1 MARPKWQQELEIFSK
16 IHNLFVLTDNIHD
29 TYPVYEENRII
40 DTRECLEDY
49 VKEQMK
55 NDGYQGIV
63 GFDPARGFYDLLGD
77 VKSIIEK
84 SERGLAKEMQQGASD
99 EDDIRYYHFESEEA
113 VGRCIYILMTQRI
126 APVGIIVRYS
136 GRMITRPDDLDEKE
150 RKQFLYLRLGSE
162 QEVVVDNE
170 QGKPLRNIVF
180 LLADKL
186 NDLPAWFYIDNPA
199 LKAISIPHPDFY
211 ARVDIIDYL
220 SESIPNSEDLSV
232 DRRNVLKE
240 RFVGMTDGMC
250 MKDIGKTILL
260 MIDQKISY
268 EQIEKAIWL
277 YRHGVRENPW
287 EIMDHK
293 VINDL
298 EGKLNKR
305 IVGQEKAIR
314 RATDIIKRAVL
325 GMTGLQQ
332 SKSSMRPRGVLF
344 LAGPTGTGKTQLAKE
359 ITKVLF
365 KDERSMIRFDMS
377 EYRAEH
383 SDQRLLGS
391 PPGYVGYEEGGQLT
405 NAVKE
410 HPFSVLLF
418 DEIEKAHPSIL
429 DKFLQ
434 ILDDGRLT
442 DSHGETVY
450 FQNCLIV
457 FTSNLGISQPVR
469 NSDGTVEWVTVVEYK
484 DGILYETVEETVL
497 SGIRKYYREQ
507 IARPELLSR
516 IGDNIIVFDFIRP
529 ESMSRIMRMQV
540 EQICAALKENR
551 DLEIELADTAFA
563 DLDAYCRRDLIKGE
577 GGRGIGNTVERFL
590 INPLASYLFSHN
602 VGQDKKLIIR
612 SIKEEDDA
620 VTIEAEE
627 TERTNEIVKQG

>member
-1 MARPKWQQELEIFSK
+1 
-16 IHNLFVLTDNIHD
+16 
-29 TYPVYEENRII
+29 
-40 DTRECLEDY
+40 
-49 VKEQMK
+49 
-55 NDGYQGIV
+55 
-63 GFDPARGFYDLLGD
+63 
-77 VKSIIEK
+77 
-84 SERGLAKEMQQGASD
+84 
-99 EDDIRYYHFESEEA
+99 
-113 VGRCIYILMTQRI
+113 
-126 APVGIIVRYS
+126 
-136 GRMITRPDDLDEKE
+136 
-150 RKQFLYLRLGSE
+150 
-162 QEVVVDNE
+162 
-170 QGKPLRNIVF
+170 
-180 LLADKL
+180 
-186 NDLPAWFYIDNPA
+186 
-199 LKAISIPHPDFY
+199 
-211 ARVDIIDYL
+211 
-220 SESIPNSEDLSV
+220 
-232 DRRNVLKE
+232 
-240 RFVGMTDGMC
+240 MTDGMC

-260 MIDQKISY
+260 MIGQKIPF
-268 EQIEKAIWL
+268 EHIEKAIWL

-287 EIMDHK
+287 EMMDHK

-298 EGKLNKR
+298 EDELNR
-305 IVGQEKAIR
+305 HIVGQEKAVR
-314 RATDIIKRAVL
+314 RASDIIKRAVL

-332 SKSSMRPRGVLF
+332 SSSSMRPRGVLF

-359 ITKVLF
+359 ITKSLF
-365 KDERSMIRFDMS
+365 KDERNMIRFDMS

-469 NSDGTVEWVTVVEYK
+469 NSDGSSEWKTVLEYR
-484 DGILYETVEETVL
+484 DGIPYEEVENTVL
-497 SGIRKYYREQ
+497 GGIRTYYREQ

-529 ESMSRIMRMQV
+529 GSMHRIMRMQV

-551 DLEIELADTAFA
+551 DLEIELAETAFA
-563 DLDAYCRRDLIKGE
+563 DLDAYCGRDLLKGE
-577 GGRGIGNTVERFL
+577 GGRGVGNSVERFL
-590 INPLASYLFSHN
+590 INPLASYLFSRS
-602 VGQDKKLIIR
+602 VGQDQKLL
-612 SIKEEDDA
+612 IKSLKEVNGA

-627 TERTNEIVKQG
+627 TERTNETVKRG

>member
-29 TYPVYEENRII
+29 TYPVYEGNRIAY
-40 DTRECLEDY
+40 TRECLEDY

-55 NDGYQGIV
+55 NDGYQSIV

-77 VKSIIEK
+77 VKNIIEK

-99 EDDIRYYHFESEEA
+99 EDDIRYYHFDSEEA

-126 APVGIIVRYS
+126 EPVGIIVRYS

-211 ARVDIIDYL
+211 ARVEIIDYL
-220 SESIPNSEDLSV
+220 SESIPNFEDLSV

-260 MIDQKISY
+260 MIDQKIPY

-293 VINDL
+293 VINEL

-529 ESMSRIMRMQV
+529 ESMNRIMRMQV

-551 DLEIELADTAFA
+551 DLEIELADTAFE

-602 VGQDKKLIIR
+602 VRQDKKLIIR
-612 SIKEEDDA
+612 SIIEENDA
-620 VTIEAEE
+620 VTIEAVE

>member
-29 TYPVYEENRII
+29 TYPVYEGNRIAY
-40 DTRECLEDY
+40 TRECLEDY

-55 NDGYQGIV
+55 NDGYQSIV

-77 VKSIIEK
+77 VKNIIEK

-99 EDDIRYYHFESEEA
+99 EDDIRYYHFDSEEA

-126 APVGIIVRYS
+126 EPVGIIVRYS

-211 ARVDIIDYL
+211 ARVEIIDYL
-220 SESIPNSEDLSV
+220 SESIPNFEDLSV

-260 MIDQKISY
+260 MIDQKIPY

-293 VINDL
+293 VINEL

-529 ESMSRIMRMQV
+529 ESMNRIMRMQV

-551 DLEIELADTAFA
+551 DLEIELADTAFE

-602 VGQDKKLIIR
+602 VRQDKKLIIR
-612 SIKEEDDA
+612 SIKEENDA
-620 VTIEAEE
+620 VTIEAVE